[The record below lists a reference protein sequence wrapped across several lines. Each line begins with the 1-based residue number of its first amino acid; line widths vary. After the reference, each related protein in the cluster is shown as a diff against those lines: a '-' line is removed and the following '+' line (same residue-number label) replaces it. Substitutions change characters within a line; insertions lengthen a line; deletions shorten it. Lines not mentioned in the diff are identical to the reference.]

1 MGLFDIVRCL
11 APLLEP
17 RHQSLSFQTKDLD
30 QTLGEYTITRAGHL
44 VREPRTGWLGL
55 GPSRRVAVP
64 LHGDLRMYTSVENKT
79 GRHSS
84 VEYRVRFTAG
94 RIEWIRLEP
103 PGRRTARRRKA
114 LPSGKRGVLV
124 PRAGPRRITA
134 EEFARY
140 APHKLELA
148 NGRIVGDERLLLL
161 ILSSLGLRHVIELL
175 GPETWQD
182 ALWLVKWP

>member
-1 MGLFDIVRCL
+1 MFDTIRCL

-44 VREPRTGWLGL
+44 VREPRTGWW
-55 GPSRRVAVP
+55 GPQQSRRVAVP
-64 LHGDLRMYTSVENKT
+64 FHGDLRMCTAVEDKA
-79 GRHSS
+79 GRQSW

-94 RIEWIRLEP
+94 RVAWIRREP
-103 PGRRTARRRKA
+103 PGRRTTRRRKA
-114 LPSGKRGVLV
+114 LFSGKRGVLV

-134 EEFARY
+134 EEFGRY
-140 APHKLELA
+140 GPDKLELA

-175 GPETWQD
+175 GPEPWQD
-182 ALWLVKWP
+182 AVWLVKWP

>member
-1 MGLFDIVRCL
+1 MGMFDTIRCL

-30 QTLGEYTITRAGHL
+30 QTLGEYTITCAGHL
-44 VREPRTGWLGL
+44 VHEPRSGWLGL
-55 GPSRRVAVP
+55 GPSRRVGVP
-64 LHGDLRMYTSVENKT
+64 FHGDLRMYTSVENKA
-79 GRHSS
+79 GRHTW

-94 RIEWIRLEP
+94 RVEWIRRER
-103 PGRRTARRRKA
+103 PGRRAARRRKA
-114 LPSGKRGVLV
+114 LTSGKRGVLV

-140 APHKLELA
+140 TPDKLELA
-148 NGRIVGDERLLLL
+148 NGRIVGDERLLRL

-182 ALWLVKWP
+182 AVWLVKWP